1 MNKIF
6 KLITSIS
13 FLFFSINAALSEEN
27 FFNEAL
33 KMYQNEKYEDAR
45 FMLER
50 NIVFNPKD
58 AKSYLYLAKIYNHE
72 EDQNKEEY
80 NLETTLLIEPN
91 NEEAILML
99 MKIALK
105 KSNYSKVNDLS
116 QTFIKVCKKLCD
128 ENNEIQKSLKN
139 IEPATMSL
147 DQNLNKILIIDF
159 GSQFTQLIARRI
171 RELGVFSEIVSHK
184 KIKIKHIDKSIKGII
199 LSGGPLNVYEINKY
213 SFDKKIINL
222 SIPILGI
229 CFGHQILSKLNG
241 GRVKQSKHREFGL
254 ANIYKKNES
263 LLIKNFFNKQKSKK
277 VWMSHADQVSKLP
290 KNFKVIAS
298 STNSK
303 FAIVENKLN
312 KFYGIQFHPEVT
324 HTENG
329 KKLISNFIFLIC
341 KIKRNWSSKDQK
353 IQLIKEV
360 KDQVG
365 SEKVIC
371 ALSGGVDSSVVAQLL
386 NKAIGKKL
394 YCIFVNTGLLRK
406 NEEVQVVQTFKKRLK
421 INLIYVN
428 AEKEFLKKL
437 HNVSDPEKKRK
448 IIGNLFIKIF
458 ERYAKKIKNVKFLA
472 QGTLY
477 PDLIE
482 SRSVTGSQTSKIKS
496 HHNVGG
502 LPKKMKLKLVEP
514 LKFLFKD
521 EVRKLGLELNLNKDI
536 ISRHPFP
543 GPGLAIRMPGLITNE
558 KIKILKEADYYFIQ
572 ALRDHGLYHKIW
584 QAYAALLPVKTVG
597 VMGDNRTYE
606 YLCLLRAITSE
617 DGMTADFYEFKKSFM
632 ETISNK
638 IVNSI
643 RGINRVVYDI
653 TSKPPST
660 IELE

>member
-1 MNKIF
+1 
-6 KLITSIS
+6 
-13 FLFFSINAALSEEN
+13 
-27 FFNEAL
+27 
-33 KMYQNEKYEDAR
+33 
-45 FMLER
+45 
-50 NIVFNPKD
+50 
-58 AKSYLYLAKIYNHE
+58 
-72 EDQNKEEY
+72 
-80 NLETTLLIEPN
+80 
-91 NEEAILML
+91 
-99 MKIALK
+99 
-105 KSNYSKVNDLS
+105 
-116 QTFIKVCKKLCD
+116 
-128 ENNEIQKSLKN
+128 
-139 IEPATMSL
+139 MSL
-147 DQNLNKILIIDF
+147 DQNLDKILILDF

-184 KIKIKHIDKSIKGII
+184 KIRVKDINQSIKGII
-199 LSGGPLNVYEINKY
+199 LSGGPLNVYQISKY
-213 SFDKKIINL
+213 TFNKKILDLN
-222 SIPILGI
+222 IPILGI

-254 ANIYKKNES
+254 ANIYRKNNS
-263 LLIKNFFNKQKSKK
+263 LLTNNFFTNKKFKR

-298 STNSK
+298 SDNSK
-303 FAIVENKLN
+303 FAIIENKIR
-312 KFYGIQFHPEVT
+312 KFYGVQFHPEVT
-324 HTENG
+324 HTKNG
-329 KKLISNFIFLIC
+329 KKIISNFIFLIC
-341 KIKRNWSSKDQK
+341 KIKKNWSPKDQK
-353 IQLIKEV
+353 IKLINNIK
-360 KDQVG
+360 KQVG
-365 SEKVIC
+365 SSKVIC

-406 NEEVQVVQTFKKRLK
+406 NEENQVINTFKKKLK

-437 HNVSDPEKKRK
+437 KNVSDPEKKRK
-448 IIGNLFIKIF
+448 IIGNYFIKIF
-458 ERYAKKIKNVKFLA
+458 ESYAKKIKNVKFLA

-482 SRSVTGSQTSKIKS
+482 SKSVTGSESSKIKS

-502 LPKKMKLKLVEP
+502 LPKKMKLKLIEP

-521 EVRKLGLELNLNKDI
+521 EVRKLGLELNLSKSI

-543 GPGLAIRMPGLITNE
+543 GPGLAIRIPGLITKE
-558 KIKILKEADYYFIQ
+558 KIQILKDADYYFIK
-572 ALRDHGLYHKIW
+572 ALKDHGFYHKIW

-606 YLCLLRAITSE
+606 YICLLRAITSE
-617 DGMTADFYEFKKSFM
+617 DGMTADFYDFKKSFM
-632 ETISNK
+632 QTISNK

>member
-1 MNKIF
+1 
-6 KLITSIS
+6 
-13 FLFFSINAALSEEN
+13 
-27 FFNEAL
+27 
-33 KMYQNEKYEDAR
+33 
-45 FMLER
+45 
-50 NIVFNPKD
+50 
-58 AKSYLYLAKIYNHE
+58 
-72 EDQNKEEY
+72 
-80 NLETTLLIEPN
+80 
-91 NEEAILML
+91 
-99 MKIALK
+99 
-105 KSNYSKVNDLS
+105 
-116 QTFIKVCKKLCD
+116 
-128 ENNEIQKSLKN
+128 
-139 IEPATMSL
+139 MSL
-147 DQNLNKILIIDF
+147 DQNLDKVVIIDF

-184 KIKIKHIDKSIKGII
+184 KIRIIDINQSVRGII
-199 LSGGPLNVYEINKY
+199 LSGGPLNVYQINKY
-213 SFDKKIINL
+213 SFDKKILELN
-222 SIPILGI
+222 IPILGI

-254 ANIYKKNES
+254 ANIFKKRDS
-263 LLIKNFFNKQKSKK
+263 LLTKNFYGAKK
-277 VWMSHADQVSKLP
+277 TKEVWMSHADQVSKLP

-303 FAIVENKLN
+303 YAIVENKLK
-312 KFYGIQFHPEVT
+312 KFYGVQFHPEVT

-341 KIKRNWSSKDQK
+341 KIKRNWSSRDQK
-353 IQLIKEV
+353 IKLITEIR
-360 KDQVG
+360 DQIG
-365 SEKVIC
+365 TNKVIC

-386 NKAIGKKL
+386 NKAVGKKL

-406 NEEVQVVQTFKKRLK
+406 NEEIQVVQTFKKKLK
-421 INLIYVN
+421 MNLIYVN
-428 AEKEFLKKL
+428 AEKEFLGKL
-437 HNVSDPEKKRK
+437 KNVSDPEKKRK

-482 SRSVTGSQTSKIKS
+482 SKSVTGSQTSKIKS

-502 LPKKMKLKLVEP
+502 LPKKMNLKLVEP

-521 EVRKLGLELNLNKDI
+521 EVRKLGLELKLSKEI

-543 GPGLAIRMPGLITNE
+543 GPGLAIRMPGIITNE

-572 ALRDHGLYHKIW
+572 ALREHGLYHKIW

-617 DGMTADFYEFKKSFM
+617 DGMTADFFEFRKSFTQ
-632 ETISNK
+632 TISNK
-638 IVNSI
+638 IVNNI
-643 RGINRVVYDI
+643 RGINRVVYDV

>member
-1 MNKIF
+1 
-6 KLITSIS
+6 
-13 FLFFSINAALSEEN
+13 
-27 FFNEAL
+27 
-33 KMYQNEKYEDAR
+33 
-45 FMLER
+45 
-50 NIVFNPKD
+50 
-58 AKSYLYLAKIYNHE
+58 
-72 EDQNKEEY
+72 
-80 NLETTLLIEPN
+80 
-91 NEEAILML
+91 
-99 MKIALK
+99 
-105 KSNYSKVNDLS
+105 
-116 QTFIKVCKKLCD
+116 
-128 ENNEIQKSLKN
+128 
-139 IEPATMSL
+139 MSL

-184 KIKIKHIDKSIKGII
+184 KINIKHIDKSIKGII

-303 FAIVENKLN
+303 FAIVENRLN

-353 IQLIKEV
+353 IQLIREV

-458 ERYAKKIKNVKFLA
+458 ERYAKKIKKVKFLA